1 MYGLPAKSPSIV
13 ARYKTFA
20 KAIEAFKRYVKTFI
34 CLWQNTYFHLSFQNV
49 VCLQVLLTQFPDDSV
64 SWHYPGLRAS
74 GSGLTRSHM
83 EKVKMVRTRSAK
95 ECMNTM
101 YQQSSV
107 CSTNCKCPFYNVHT
121 LYGSKSYHLWCIIY
135 FMWFQ
140 FKKGRSYDQLILS

>member
-107 CSTNCKCPFYNVHT
+107 CSTNCKCPFYKVLKT
-121 LYGSKSYHLWCIIY
+121 RRPLTDGYMAAMQFRSK
-135 FMWFQ
+135 FMCTPGPLLF
-140 FKKGRSYDQLILS
+140 